1 MSTPYLL
8 IVDDD
13 PLNRRVLEA
22 MLAGEGYRTVSVGSG
37 RESLAAVGAEPPAVI
52 LLDLMMPEMDG
63 FGFLRA
69 LRSRP
74 DGDVPVVVLT
84 AKEITAAEK
93 VSLGAQA
100 DRVIPKGSLSL
111 AEIGRQLRVLY
122 ARSTPETVPGR
133 LQGLIE
139 QLAERDG

>member
-1 MSTPYLL
+1 MNAPYLL

-63 FGFLRA
+63 FEVVRRLRA
-69 LRSRP
+69 DAATQSIPIVAVTAVDDGGSRARLAAA
-74 DGDVPVVVLT
+74 GVVDVLAKPVERWVLS
-84 AKEITAAEK
+84 ACLARLLEK
-93 VSLGAQA
+93 
-100 DRVIPKGSLSL
+100 R
-111 AEIGRQLRVLY
+111 
-122 ARSTPETVPGR
+122 
-133 LQGLIE
+133 
-139 QLAERDG
+139 

>member
-63 FGFLRA
+63 FEVVRRLRA
-69 LRSRP
+69 DAATQSIPIVAVTAVDDAGSRARLAAAGVVDVLVKPVERWVLR
-74 DGDVPVVVLT
+74 
-84 AKEITAAEK
+84 AC
-93 VSLGAQA
+93 
-100 DRVIPKGSLSL
+100 L
-111 AEIGRQLRVLY
+111 A
-122 ARSTPETVPGR
+122 R
-133 LQGLIE
+133 LLE
-139 QLAERDG
+139 NR

>member
-22 MLAGEGYRTVSVGSG
+22 MLAGEGYRIVSVGSG

-63 FGFLRA
+63 FEVVRRLRA
-69 LRSRP
+69 DAATQSIPIVAVTAVDDAGSRARLAAAGVVDVLAKPVERWVLRACLAR
-74 DGDVPVVVLT
+74 LL
-84 AKEITAAEK
+84 EK
-93 VSLGAQA
+93 
-100 DRVIPKGSLSL
+100 R
-111 AEIGRQLRVLY
+111 
-122 ARSTPETVPGR
+122 
-133 LQGLIE
+133 
-139 QLAERDG
+139 

>member
-22 MLAGEGYRTVSVGSG
+22 MLAGEGYRPVSVGSG

-63 FGFLRA
+63 FEVVRRLRA
-69 LRSRP
+69 DAATQSIPIVAVTAVDDAGSRARLAAAGVVDVLAKPVERWVLRACLAR
-74 DGDVPVVVLT
+74 LL
-84 AKEITAAEK
+84 EK
-93 VSLGAQA
+93 
-100 DRVIPKGSLSL
+100 R
-111 AEIGRQLRVLY
+111 
-122 ARSTPETVPGR
+122 
-133 LQGLIE
+133 
-139 QLAERDG
+139 